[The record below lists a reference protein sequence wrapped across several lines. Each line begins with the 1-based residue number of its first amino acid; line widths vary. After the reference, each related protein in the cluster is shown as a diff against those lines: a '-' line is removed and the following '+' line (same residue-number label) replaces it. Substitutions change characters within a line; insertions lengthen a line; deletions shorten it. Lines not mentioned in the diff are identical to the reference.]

1 MSEETESN
9 VKTAKTRMNISIS
22 EDCKARIT
30 SIADKSHRSASQQ
43 AEHILE
49 LWYENYINSEN
60 EAILSEQSE

>member
-9 VKTAKTRMNISIS
+9 VKTGKTRMNISIS
-22 EDCKARIT
+22 KDCKARIT

-49 LWYENYINSEN
+49 IWYKNNISNKDT
-60 EAILSEQSE
+60 ALLSEQT